1 MLVFIGFQKFKT
13 SLTSSIEEGSL
24 GNFFRLSLY
33 SAWRKLV
40 MSLGLR
46 FSSLEA
52 NSSFL
57 IIFAGLDE
65 ISSVAFRF
73 TRFLTSFLSKER
85 SLVVW
90 LWSRV
95 PDKILV
101 ESASVLILTLHF
113 CLFKEQ
119 HQDISPD
126 FSILSLRNVYPSTIK
141 HSFPILIWVFTICK
155 SILYEDK

>member
-1 MLVFIGFQKFKT
+1 MNDRGKDRRSFLLVFIGFKKFKT

-65 ISSVAFRF
+65 ISSVAFLF

-85 SLVVW
+85 SLAGW
-90 LWSRV
+90 LWSSV

-101 ESASVLILTLHF
+101 ESASVLILALHF

-119 HQDISPD
+119 RQDISPD

-141 HSFPILIWVFTICK
+141 HSFPILV
-155 SILYEDK
+155 

>member
-1 MLVFIGFQKFKT
+1 LNFLKPINTSMLLLRYKQD
-13 SLTSSIEEGSL
+13 SSHTC
-24 GNFFRLSLY
+24 
-33 SAWRKLV
+33 
-40 MSLGLR
+40 
-46 FSSLEA
+46 
-52 NSSFL
+52 
-57 IIFAGLDE
+57 II
-65 ISSVAFRF
+65 I
-73 TRFLTSFLSKER
+73 TSFLSKER

-126 FSILSLRNVYPSTIK
+126 FSILSLRNVYPSTINNGAK
-141 HSFPILIWVFTICK
+141 FTCK
-155 SILYEDK
+155 I

>member
-1 MLVFIGFQKFKT
+1 MYDINYDLYNILLNAASYQQQMAVFKSKMI
-13 SLTSSIEEGSL
+13 
-24 GNFFRLSLY
+24 
-33 SAWRKLV
+33 
-40 MSLGLR
+40 GLR

-85 SLVVW
+85 SLFVW

-95 PDKILV
+95 PDKILI

-126 FSILSLRNVYPSTIK
+126 FSILSLRNIYPSTIK
-141 HSFPILIWVFTICK
+141 HSFSHINLDFHNLQVH
-155 SILYEDK
+155 LV